1 MCVVAEIMIPMSA
14 LRSRCLRARWVLV
27 WFALFLLVAVAAPLF
42 RPQGV
47 TLACTGAGV
56 VKLVLPS
63 DDAVGN
69 PVPGHTLDCPLCLTA
84 SAPPSAPVEL
94 VPPLPDLAYALV
106 AVPVVHIAARL
117 RSPAQARAPPA
128 QA

>member
-1 MCVVAEIMIPMSA
+1 MVTGIMVSMPA
-14 LRSRCLRARWVLV
+14 LRSHCLLARWMLV

-56 VKLVLPS
+56 LKLVLPS
-63 DDAVGN
+63 DDATGN
-69 PVPGHTLDCPLCLTA
+69 WTPGHTLDCPLCLTA
-84 SAPPSAPVEL
+84 SAPPSAPAAL